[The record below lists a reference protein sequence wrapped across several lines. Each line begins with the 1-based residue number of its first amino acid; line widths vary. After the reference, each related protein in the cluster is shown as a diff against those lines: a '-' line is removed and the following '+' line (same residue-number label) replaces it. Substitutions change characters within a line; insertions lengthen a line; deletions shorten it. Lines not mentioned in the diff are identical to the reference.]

1 MAQVIG
7 KWILDETITPP
18 KMDSTATFTF
28 EKIIVGDATVTGN
41 FHADGRSS
49 FDGPI
54 DGDIAV
60 IGDFYA
66 GGSAR
71 VVGDFIVNG
80 DSTGIGSSS
89 IGGNLI
95 VNSDFAAIGSS
106 YVGGSARV
114 AGDFI
119 VNGDSTGIGNSS
131 IEGSLIINGDFASIG
146 SSYVGGSSRV
156 AGDFIVNGDSTGI
169 GNSSIEGSLIIN
181 SDFATLG
188 NSYVGGSARVVGS
201 SIVDVDSTVGNDL
214 IVLGTAY
221 LNNNGDIF
229 VEAVDATSSRLVTGY
244 TYLTL
249 RDSAEIFNV
258 RNGGSGNYV
267 SANISTGALSTDLDL
282 LVDGKATVT
291 GAINLNVAEDILL
304 EAVDAT
310 TSIFITGYSYLT
322 MKDGSEF
329 FNVRN
334 YGGKYL
340 KADIGSDT
348 VSTNMKLSSNTIV
361 PNGSSGVT
369 IDGDATVTGGF
380 YAKDA
385 SATSF
390 YGKID
395 PNTDAHVPATSFFI
409 KTYEER
415 QYDDVPLWF
424 STVDTFPGQVVSVRY
439 VVIGKLCTMSILHND
454 GGGYTN
460 GMIRVVNP
468 SRTGT
473 TNYGYIFIIL
483 SDSRFS
489 KLYQPAT
496 VGADIRYPLY
506 VTIDDATPGYPI
518 SYLCDAIM
526 PTNNVTYGSPI
537 IYGKAIS
544 IGYTQVVEQ
553 YAVPSPY
560 IHYVDERVSSTRPY
574 ISQFPFTSRAPSDS
588 YLYFKPMTFTWIT
601 E

>member
-41 FHADGRSS
+41 FHVDGRSS

-71 VVGDFIVNG
+71 VVGDLIVNG

-89 IGGNLI
+89 IGGNLLVNGDFATIGGSYVGGSARVAGDFI
-95 VNSDFAAIGSS
+95 VNGDSTGIGNSHIERDLLVDGDFASIGNS

-131 IEGSLIINGDFASIG
+131 IEGSLIVNGDFASIG
-146 SSYVGGSSRV
+146 NSYVGGSSRV
-156 AGDFIVNGDSTGI
+156 V
-169 GNSSIEGSLIIN
+169 GSLI
-181 SDFATLG
+181 
-188 NSYVGGSARVVGS
+188 
-201 SIVDVDSTVGNDL
+201 VDTDATVGNDL

-249 RDSAEIFNV
+249 KDSAEIFNV
-258 RNGGSGNYV
+258 RNGGSGNFV
-267 SANISTGALSTDLDL
+267 SADISTGALSTDLNL
-282 LVDGKATVT
+282 LVDGKATIT
-291 GAINLNVAEDILL
+291 GALNLNATEDILL

-348 VSTNMKLSSNTIV
+348 VSTNMKLSSNTII
-361 PNGSSGVT
+361 PNGNSGVI
-369 IDGDATVTGGF
+369 IDSDATITGGL
-380 YAKDA
+380 YITDA

-395 PNTDAHVPATSFFI
+395 PNIDTHVPATSFFI

-424 STVDTFPGQVVSVRY
+424 STTNTFTNQFVSVRY
-439 VVIGKLCTMSILHND
+439 VVIGKLCTMSILHNY
-454 GGGYTN
+454 GGYTD
-460 GMIRVVNP
+460 GMVRIVNP
-468 SRTGT
+468 FHSGNTDLG
-473 TNYGYIFIIL
+473 IVFIVL

-489 KLYQPAT
+489 KLWQPAT
-496 VGADIRYPLY
+496 VGADVRYQFY
-506 VTIDDATPGYPI
+506 VTIDDNSPGNPI

-526 PTNNVTYGSPI
+526 PTNNGLYGTPAI
-537 IYGKAIS
+537 FGKAIS
-544 IGYTQVVEQ
+544 IGYIQEVEQ

-560 IHYVDERVSSTRPY
+560 IHYVDERVSSTRSW
-574 ISQFPFTSRAPSDS
+574 INEFPIAQRVGSDT
-588 YLYFKPMTFTWIT
+588 YLYFKPQTFTWIT